1 MNRSVTRES
10 YGRIVQSSYSY
21 YTFLQIPLKNTEPI
35 EALWYLTILKYTET
49 FSASL
54 FPKKK
59 KKKEKRWNAFI
70 TMQTEQSIKQNRAI
84 GAVVGWAAQVEQPN
98 EFFET

>member
-1 MNRSVTRES
+1 MLLPYSWILWKN
-10 YGRIVQSSYSY
+10 SSILL
-21 YTFLQIPLKNTEPI
+21 FILQLKNTEPI

-49 FSASL
+49 FSVFL
-54 FPKKK
+54 KKK
-59 KKKEKRWNAFI
+59 KKGKRWNAFI

>member
-1 MNRSVTRES
+1 MLLPYSWILWKN
-10 YGRIVQSSYSY
+10 SSILL
-21 YTFLQIPLKNTEPI
+21 FILQLKNTEPI

-49 FSASL
+49 FSAFL
-54 FPKKK
+54 KKK
-59 KKKEKRWNAFI
+59 KKGKRWNAFI